1 MWQLYTFFC
10 VLLLLFQ
17 CRFRNLNSRCL
28 ITNSDLQCSHLLTD
42 DKVPQDVSGIE
53 LDFSAPIVH
62 IKSDVLQAVP
72 LSLLAEATYVDS
84 LLTALLAL
92 SGKEQDA
99 LAATPAHPVGLYALY
114 ASCLAGNLVEQ
125 LWNFAWPFCYSNDS
139 S

>member
-84 LLTALLAL
+84 LLTALLVRSFL
-92 SGKEQDA
+92 I
-99 LAATPAHPVGLYALY
+99 Y
-114 ASCLAGNLVEQ
+114 N
-125 LWNFAWPFCYSNDS
+125 
-139 S
+139 